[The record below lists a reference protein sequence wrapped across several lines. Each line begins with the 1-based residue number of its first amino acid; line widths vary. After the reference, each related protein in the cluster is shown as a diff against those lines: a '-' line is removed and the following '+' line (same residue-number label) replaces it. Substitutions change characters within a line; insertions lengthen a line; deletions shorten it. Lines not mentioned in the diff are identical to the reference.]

1 MKKIFGLIALCGTFL
16 FGAIN
21 LQTASKEELM
31 AIKGIGDKKAEQIIE
46 YRKTNTISNP
56 DDLKN
61 IKGFGDS
68 IVGEVKKDNSPS
80 KENIDKK
87 VEAIKDEKKNEL
99 TNSVDKKIEKTTT
112 SIIPKQ

>member
-1 MKKIFGLIALCGTFL
+1 MKKLVVLLGLSASFL
-16 FGAIN
+16 FAQIN

-68 IVGEVKKDNSPS
+68 IIGEVKKENSVDN
-80 KENIDKK
+80 KVINKK
-87 VEAIKDEKKNEL
+87 AESIKDEKKKELNNE
-99 TNSVDKKIEKTTT
+99 VDKKIEKATTGLV
-112 SIIPKQ
+112 PKL

>member
-1 MKKIFGLIALCGTFL
+1 MKKLVVLLGLSTSLL
-16 FGAIN
+16 FAQIN

-31 AIKGIGDKKAEQIIE
+31 SIKGIGDKKAEQIIE

-68 IVGEVKKDNSPS
+68 IVGEVKKENNAS
-80 KENIDKK
+80 KEGVDKK

-112 SIIPKQ
+112 SVVPK

>member
-1 MKKIFGLIALCGTFL
+1 MIKIIGILML
-16 FGAIN
+16 FVSFIFASIN
-21 LQTASKEELM
+21 LQTATKNELM
-31 AIKGIGDKKAEQIIE
+31 SIKGVGDKKADQIIE